1 MAYLEVDK
9 IEYLI
14 TLIWSRHVNRLSGQA
29 RLLNRSGQTKKIGL
43 WQAIGQAQA
52 CKKFR
57 RPGSGLPEPS
67 LAWLI
72 PITTS
77 MPLNVGE
84 KMRTYSHP
92 YLYAIK
98 RGRENENRII
108 KKRLNYT
115 FGPRILT
122 SSRKWSCLFQ
132 IEQNRP
138 KLSCFFAVLVLSH
151 IFNSRNAEKW

>member
-1 MAYLEVDK
+1 
-9 IEYLI
+9 
-14 TLIWSRHVNRLSGQA
+14 
-29 RLLNRSGQTKKIGL
+29 
-43 WQAIGQAQA
+43 
-52 CKKFR
+52 
-57 RPGSGLPEPS
+57 
-67 LAWLI
+67 
-72 PITTS
+72 
-77 MPLNVGE
+77 
-84 KMRTYSHP
+84 MRTYSHP

-138 KLSCFFAVLVLSH
+138 KLSCFFADLILPSNLKHILEIRVFCLVC
-151 IFNSRNAEKW
+151 